1 MASGDKWEAPPG
13 GLGTYVRRTAKA
25 SIRETG
31 TLAFVLHRVTGLL
44 LTVYLFIHIG
54 AMSLARLQGQG
65 FEELMATFR
74 QPAFLIVDWFIVLGV
89 LIHGLNGIRLV
100 LFDLG
105 IGLRHQQA
113 LFWGFM
119 AVVGVV
125 ALIGLLLILPE
136 ILGGA

>member
-1 MASGDKWEAPPG
+1 MTSGEEWKAPPG
-13 GLGTYVRRTAKA
+13 GLRMYIRRTARA
-25 SIRETG
+25 SLRETG
-31 TLAFVLHRVTGLL
+31 TLAYVLHRVTGLL
-44 LTVYLFIHIG
+44 LTLYLFLHIG

-74 QPAFLIVDWFIVLGV
+74 QPAFLLIDWFVILGV

-105 IGLRHQQA
+105 LGLRHQRA
-113 LFWGFM
+113 LFWGLM
-119 AVVGVV
+119 AVSGVV
-125 ALIGLLLILPE
+125 ALIGLLLLLPE